1 MLVLQVT
8 NAGLSRP
15 GYEASTEGVRSCLET
30 HHIDAALQ
38 WNVRKLV
45 FINV

>member
-1 MLVLQVT
+1 MRLVQ
-8 NAGLSRP
+8 R
-15 GYEASTEGVRSCLET
+15 GVRSCLEA

-45 FINV
+45 FIDVQS